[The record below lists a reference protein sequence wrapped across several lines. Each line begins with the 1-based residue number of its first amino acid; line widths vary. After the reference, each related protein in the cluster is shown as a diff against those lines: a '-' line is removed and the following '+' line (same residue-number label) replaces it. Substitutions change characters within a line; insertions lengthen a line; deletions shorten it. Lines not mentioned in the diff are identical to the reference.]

1 MGQVRSP
8 NILDAATARAILDR
22 LFAERADGK
31 ARSHANAIK
40 VMREEEKG
48 AFNPDLFNH
57 FVAIIN
63 ERHPA

>member
-1 MGQVRSP
+1 M
-8 NILDAATARAILDR
+8 TAVCDVYSALIMDRAHR
-22 LFAERADGK
+22 K
-31 ARSHANAIK
+31 ARSHADAIK

-63 ERHPA
+63 ERHLPRRMPRG